1 MSYCHSMT
9 CYTQGIQATSP
20 VQWRGLDGLVSVH
33 WQASGQPGASGYY
46 LSPDPRIVFF
56 LNDVSSQIR
65 ISNRDGGIGQH
76 CRPMARAIYVPA
88 GMPMWTGFTTQH
100 SFAHLDL
107 HVHQD
112 RLLRFLTPSLGRS
125 EAMAAMRRPAEIQD
139 VAALDSLAGLL
150 VDEIGRPSRH
160 GVYAENLV
168 GGIFSYLLD
177 IDTGR
182 VETPSGL
189 SAAQMDLLRARLVQ
203 SPDRKLSVAEMAG
216 SLGLSES
223 WFAHVF
229 KRSTG
234 TTPVQWQ
241 LGERIDLARRL
252 LLESDLRLSEIA
264 TQLGFS
270 DQAHLTRVFRQN
282 CGLPPAAWRRI
293 RRAQAQRAD
302 VAETAQGRS
311 IAARQQF

>member
-1 MSYCHSMT
+1 MSYRHSMT

-20 VQWRGLDGLVSVH
+20 VQWRGLEGLVSVH
-33 WQASGQPGASGYY
+33 WQADGQPGASGYY

-56 LNDVSSQIR
+56 LNDVSAQIR

-88 GMPMWTGFTTQH
+88 GMPMWTGFTARH

-125 EAMAAMRRPAEIQD
+125 EALAAMRRPAEIQD
-139 VAALDSLAGLL
+139 VAALDGLACLL
-150 VDEIGRPSRH
+150 VDEIDRPSRH

-168 GGIFSYLLD
+168 GSIFSYLLD
-177 IDTGR
+177 IAA
-182 VETPSGL
+182 EEEEAPPGL
-189 SAAQMDLLRARLVQ
+189 TAAQMDLLQARLAQ
-203 SPDRKLSVAEMAG
+203 SPDRKLSVAEMAE
-216 SLGLSES
+216 SLGLSEG

-229 KRSTG
+229 KRTTG
-234 TTPVQWQ
+234 TTPLQWQ
-241 LGERIDLARRL
+241 LDERIARARAL
-252 LLESDLRLSEIA
+252 LLDSELRLSDIA
-264 TQLGFS
+264 AQLGFS
-270 DQAHLTRVFRQN
+270 DQAHLTRVFRRS

-293 RRAQAQRAD
+293 QREQARL
-302 VAETAQGRS
+302 EPMLRK
-311 IAARQQF
+311 